1 MYHQKLQPNGR
12 YTTQLD
18 MSADE
23 ETLIEKIIALRLAGA
38 GNDAPAA
45 LLEKIQADG
54 AEGLISLAQVKK
66 AASKATKK
74 MAKDGSLA
82 PSPAALAE
90 AAKPAP
96 APVVSAAKQKKQEKS
111 AAAELKAAQAEM
123 MEAQRRLRSVKNG
136 GDASMAVTITGSAED
151 FVQKITAKALSGV
164 LEADDDKFLK
174 ERIDADIAALEW
186 VKLASSTGA
195 LKLTEDVVALGGEMQ
210 LARLKEVRGAK
221 DYAAARACF
230 VEEKNDGTYQSV
242 DKAVARAAG
251 RPTGTNDEMDEMD

>member
-1 MYHQKLQPNGR
+1 LLQRPTR
-12 YTTQLD
+12 TTH

-54 AEGLISLAQVKK
+54 AEGLTLAQVKK

-82 PSPAALAE
+82 PSPAVLAE

-96 APVVSAAKQKKQEKS
+96 APVISAAKQKKQEKS

-123 MEAQRRLRSVKNG
+123 MEAQRRLRSVKSG

-186 VKLASSTGA
+186 VRLASSTGA

-230 VEEKNDGTYQSV
+230 VEEKTDGTYQSV

-251 RPTGTNDEMDEMD
+251 RPTGTNDAMDEMD